1 MRCVGCGAEM
11 ILANV
16 VRDDTMKVL
25 GFEHHSFRCTKC
37 HGIDRRLVFIKH
49 GRQDD
54 LEPLPVHLL
63 LVPHRAPVPVQELL
77 PAVLASV
84 IKRHG
89 ASRKDR

>member
-25 GFEHHSFRCTKC
+25 GFERHSFRCVKC
-37 HGIDRRLVFIKH
+37 HDIDRRLVFIKH

-54 LEPLPVHLL
+54 AEPLPMHT
-63 LVPHRAPVPVQELL
+63 AP
-77 PAVLASV
+77 ASV
-84 IKRHG
+84 P
-89 ASRKDR
+89 ASPDD

>member
-54 LEPLPVHLL
+54 LEPLPVHTAPPIVPASPDQDEQVATSGFLRGLL
-63 LVPHRAPVPVQELL
+63 AKL
-77 PAVLASV
+77 
-84 IKRHG
+84 G
-89 ASRKDR
+89 M